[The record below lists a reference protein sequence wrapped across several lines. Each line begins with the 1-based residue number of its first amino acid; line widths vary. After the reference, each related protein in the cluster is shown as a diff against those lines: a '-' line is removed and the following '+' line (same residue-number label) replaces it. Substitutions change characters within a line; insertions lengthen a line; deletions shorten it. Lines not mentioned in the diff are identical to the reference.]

1 MLTQNKH
8 ANLRHVNSSTIFS
21 VVAAAQIFSLLCV
34 KAFNLC
40 SFKIIIIVIIAIIII
55 IVIIII
61 IIVIIIIIIIIVI
74 IMITTGVV
82 GF

>member
-1 MLTQNKH
+1 MLTRPQF
-8 ANLRHVNSSTIFS
+8 FS

-55 IVIIII
+55 V
-61 IIVIIIIIIIIVI
+61 VIIIIIIVI